1 MTATTGITP
10 AEPDIAALDPMF
22 AQMGAS
28 TARHANAVSGLSD
41 REKALLRLTADVC
54 AQALG
59 LPFEFHL
66 RIALRLGVTTAD
78 VRALLRLIAYD
89 SGYHTALA
97 AFDRLA
103 SLETALDL
111 PRPDIAE
118 LPSELLTSGPDA
130 PPSPLPAPAR
140 AILADLDPYFL
151 DYFDL
156 QSRMRTPS
164 GPDTLAVRERA
175 FATMSIDIHYQT
187 LGDTFRIHTQR
198 ALGAGASVNDI
209 RDVLRFNA
217 QFGATRVWQAWKA
230 FHSHAA
236 EAGWDLG

>member
-1 MTATTGITP
+1 MTAITP
-10 AEPDIAALDPMF
+10 PSGIDVAALDAMF
-22 AQMGAS
+22 AQMGAA
-28 TARHANAVSGLSD
+28 TARHADAISGLTG
-41 REKALLRLTADVC
+41 REKTFLCLTADVC

-59 LPFEFHL
+59 LPFRFHL
-66 RIALRLGVTTAD
+66 RAGLRLGVTTAD
-78 VRALLRLIAYD
+78 VRALLRLISYD
-89 SGYHTALA
+89 SGYHTVLA

-103 SLETALDL
+103 ELVTELGL

-118 LPSELLTSGPDA
+118 LPGDLLAIGPDA
-130 PPSPLPAPAR
+130 VPSPLPDSVR
-140 AILADLDPYFL
+140 SVLAQLDPHFL

-164 GPDTLAVRERA
+164 GPDTLTVRERA

-187 LGDTFRIHTQR
+187 LGDSFRIHAAR
-198 ALGAGASVNDI
+198 ALCGRATVNDV

-230 FHSHAA
+230 FHAHAA

>member
-1 MTATTGITP
+1 MTAVTP
-10 AEPDIAALDPMF
+10 PSGVDFAALDPMF
-22 AQMGAS
+22 AQMGAA
-28 TARHANAVSGLSD
+28 TARHANALPGLTD

-66 RIALRLGVTTAD
+66 RTALRAGVTTAD
-78 VRALLRLIAYD
+78 VRALLCLIAYD

-103 SLETALDL
+103 ALESALDL
-111 PRPDIAE
+111 PRPDRTE
-118 LPSELLTSGPDA
+118 LPAELLTSGPDA
-130 PPSPLPAPAR
+130 PSSPLPAPVR
-140 AILADLDPYFL
+140 DSLRELDPHFL

-156 QSRMRTPS
+156 QSRMRSPS
-164 GPDTLAVRERA
+164 GPDTLSVRERA

-187 LGDTFRIHTQR
+187 LSDTFRIHIQR
-198 ALGAGASVNDI
+198 ALGGGASLDDV

-236 EAGWDLG
+236 EAGWNLG

>member
-1 MTATTGITP
+1 MTAITP
-10 AEPDIAALDPMF
+10 PPDVDIAALDPMF
-22 AQMGAS
+22 AQMGAAS
-28 TARHANAVSGLSD
+28 ARHADAVTGLTD
-41 REKALLRLTADVC
+41 REKAFLRLTADVC

-66 RIALRLGVTTAD
+66 RMALRLGATSAD

-103 SLETALDL
+103 ELETTLGL
-111 PRPDIAE
+111 PRPEFAE

-140 AILADLDPYFL
+140 ATLADLDPNFL

-156 QSRMRTPS
+156 QSRMRSPS
-164 GPDTLAVRERA
+164 GPDTLTVRERA

-198 ALGAGASVNDI
+198 ALGAGASIDDV

-230 FHSHAA
+230 FHVHAA
-236 EAGWDLG
+236 EESWDLG

>member
-1 MTATTGITP
+1 MTAVTP
-10 AEPDIAALDPMF
+10 SPGTEVTALDAMF
-22 AQMGAS
+22 AQMDAA
-28 TARHANAVSGLSD
+28 TARHVNGISGLTD

-54 AQALG
+54 AQTLG
-59 LPFEFHL
+59 LPFELHL
-66 RIALRLGVTTAD
+66 RAGLRIGVSTAD
-78 VRALLRLIAYD
+78 VRALLRLISYD

-103 SLETALDL
+103 ELETALGL
-111 PRPDIAE
+111 PRPDVAE
-118 LPSELLTSGPDA
+118 LPGELLTTGPDA
-130 PPSPLPAPAR
+130 PLSPLPDPVR
-140 AILADLDPYFL
+140 TTLAELDPHFL

-164 GPDTLAVRERA
+164 GPDTLTVRERA

-187 LGDTFRIHTQR
+187 LGDTFRIHAQR
-198 ALGAGASVNDI
+198 ALGGGATVNDV

-217 QFGATRVWQAWKA
+217 QFGATRAWQAWQA
-230 FHSHAA
+230 FHAHAA

>member
-1 MTATTGITP
+1 MTAVTPP
-10 AEPDIAALDPMF
+10 AETDSAALDSMF
-22 AQMGAS
+22 AQMESA
-28 TARHANAVSGLSD
+28 TARHVDAVSGLTE
-41 REKALLRLTADVC
+41 REKVFLRLTADVC

-59 LPFEFHL
+59 LPFERHL
-66 RIALRLGVTTAD
+66 RDGLRLGVTTAD
-78 VRALLRLIAYD
+78 VRALLRLISYD

-103 SLETALDL
+103 ELETVLGL
-111 PRPDIAE
+111 PIPETKE
-118 LPSELLTSGPDA
+118 LPAELLTSGPDA
-130 PPSPLPAPAR
+130 PPSPLPEAAR
-140 AILADLDPYFL
+140 ATLAQLDPYFL

-164 GPDTLAVRERA
+164 DPDTLTVRERA
-175 FATMSIDIHYQT
+175 FTTMSIDIHYQT

-198 ALGAGASVNDI
+198 ALGGGASVDDV

-230 FHSHAA
+230 FHAHAA
-236 EAGWDLG
+236 EGAWELG